1 MKRILIVVLLLISIV
16 ICLPSCFDDNTSNTP
31 TIEENVDFASY
42 NSMFEKEFTD
52 YTIEVSIIGANNEV
66 INETYNVSLENGVRI
81 VTYRVERL
89 NQFTI
94 EGDQI
99 SIPEGYIS
107 VEEGIYTENTERFNV
122 PKFNFSYT
130 CLGTSD
136 VTLPVSYSTNITDLA
151 KFMGSSIK
159 VTDASV
165 KLEFNGSSAQAISIS
180 YVTESENTVSIK
192 YIFN

>member
-16 ICLPSCFDDNTSNTP
+16 ICLPSCFDDNTNNIP

-66 INETYNVSLENGVRI
+66 INETYNVSLENGVRV
-81 VTYRVERL
+81 VTYRIERL

-107 VEEGIYTENTERFNV
+107 IEEGTYTENTERFNV

-136 VTLPVSYSTNITDLA
+136 VTLPTSYSSSITNIA
-151 KFMGSSIK
+151 SFMGSSLS

-165 KLEFNGSSAQAISIS
+165 KLEFKGSSAQAISIS

-192 YIFN
+192 YTFN